1 VNFALFSSHAT
12 RVELCLYDAITGAE
26 QGRVDLPGRT
36 GDVWH
41 GALSAR
47 RAGPGTEYAFIVH
60 GPNDPEK
67 GHRFDSTIALI
78 DPYARELSMRAPLHA
93 RVVDP
98 RFAWGGDRPPA
109 VPWRETVIYELHVKG
124 YTQRHPDVPE
134 AWRGKYLGL
143 TVAPVLE
150 HLKSIGVTAVEIL
163 PCHAFVSEQFLIDR
177 GLKNYW
183 GYNPV
188 AWFAPAGEYAVHDPV
203 AEFKAMVKALHA
215 AGIEVIL
222 DVVFNHTAEGNEF
235 GPTLSLRGIDNAVY
249 YRLIRTDSRYYE
261 NITGCGNTVNCEHP
275 VVRALII
282 DCLKYWTEEMHVDG
296 FRFDLGTVMA
306 RDAGGF
312 NENSPFFK
320 AIRSEPALAFVKM
333 IAEPWDIGLGGYQLG
348 RFPAGWAEWNDRYR
362 DALRAVWRGDAGK
375 AGELAE
381 RFAGSSDI
389 FRHNGRK
396 PTASINFV
404 TSHDGFTLADLV
416 SYNERRNEANL
427 ENNADGSSHNL
438 SWNCGVEGPT
448 ADPQVQMLRRRQQR
462 NFFATLFLSQGV
474 PMLQAGD
481 EFARTQL
488 GNNNAYCQDNEISW
502 VDWQL
507 RQINADLVEFVQVL
521 ARLRRQ
527 YAEFRRETF
536 FKGVATRA
544 GTKDIAWLHARGG
557 EITHTDWLNGELR
570 TLGAWFGRGNNP
582 VGRLLVLI
590 NAGTADVAFA
600 LPAPAPGSTWNCR
613 FDTARDLPAAAQGA
627 EGSYAL
633 AARSVVLL
641 EC

>member
-1 VNFALFSSHAT
+1 
-12 RVELCLYDAITGAE
+12 
-26 QGRVDLPGRT
+26 
-36 GDVWH
+36 
-41 GALSAR
+41 
-47 RAGPGTEYAFIVH
+47 
-60 GPNDPEK
+60 
-67 GHRFDSTIALI
+67 
-78 DPYARELSMRAPLHA
+78 M
-93 RVVDP
+93 
-98 RFAWGGDRPPA
+98 
-109 VPWRETVIYELHVKG
+109 
-124 YTQRHPDVPE
+124 
-134 AWRGKYLGL
+134 
-143 TVAPVLE
+143 
-150 HLKSIGVTAVEIL
+150 
-163 PCHAFVSEQFLIDR
+163 
-177 GLKNYW
+177 
-183 GYNPV
+183 
-188 AWFAPAGEYAVHDPV
+188 
-203 AEFKAMVKALHA
+203 
-215 AGIEVIL
+215 
-222 DVVFNHTAEGNEF
+222 
-235 GPTLSLRGIDNAVY
+235 
-249 YRLIRTDSRYYE
+249 
-261 NITGCGNTVNCEHP
+261 
-275 VVRALII
+275 
-282 DCLKYWTEEMHVDG
+282 
-296 FRFDLGTVMA
+296 
-306 RDAGGF
+306 
-312 NENSPFFK
+312 
-320 AIRSEPALAFVKM
+320 
-333 IAEPWDIGLGGYQLG
+333 
-348 RFPAGWAEWNDRYR
+348 
-362 DALRAVWRGDAGK
+362 
-375 AGELAE
+375 
-381 RFAGSSDI
+381 
-389 FRHNGRK
+389 
-396 PTASINFV
+396 
-404 TSHDGFTLADLV
+404 
-416 SYNERRNEANL
+416 
-427 ENNADGSSHNL
+427 
-438 SWNCGVEGPT
+438 
-448 ADPQVQMLRRRQQR
+448 R